1 MLIVFFESFLSMP
14 LMIVVLFSPTEPI
27 VLRRRR
33 LRAIC
38 VRKIDFCRERNAL
51 DFVMT
56 QGAIER

>member
-1 MLIVFFESFLSMP
+1 MP